1 MQTEVFDYVVVGSGF
16 GGSVSAM
23 RLSEKGY
30 RVLVLE
36 KGRRY
41 RDEDF
46 PRTNWNLR
54 KYLWMPSLR
63 CFGFQALTFLNDA
76 LVLHGTGVGGG
87 SLVYANVLMEPDDRL
102 FESRGWREPQDWKSI
117 LRPHYDTA
125 RRMLGVTPNIH
136 LTPLDEVVRDIA
148 RERGREAS
156 FRPADVAIFFG
167 APGQAGETVPDP
179 YFGGEGPPRAGC
191 NQCGGCMVGCRY
203 NAKNTLVKNYLYF
216 AEKHGAQ
223 VSPESEVVDIRPLP
237 AGQPDGARYEVVY
250 RRTTALPWARQRYSV
265 RAASVIVSAHVTGTL
280 RLLFH
285 CRDVA
290 RSLPRLSRRLGETV
304 RTNNEAL
311 TGATSR
317 DFSGRPDYSVGIAI
331 GSIFD
336 VDEETRLEPVRYP
349 AGSSFMRSLAVPMLE
364 SGGSVPR
371 RVLNMALFALR
382 HPTEFLSARVWGKWA
397 QRSSIILLMQTTDNT
412 MRVRPGR
419 SLFTL
424 FRRGLVSKLDTGQK
438 LTPPVELSHGL
449 THAFSR
455 RINGI
460 SQDTIT
466 ETLLGVPA
474 TAHLLGGCPVGTSAD
489 DGVVNV
495 NFEVF
500 NYPGLYV
507 IDGSIMPGN
516 PGVNPSLTIT
526 ALAEYAMSKI
536 PARTP
541 IPGPSPAGAGEGSKT
556 VRAL

>member
-1 MQTEVFDYVVVGSGF
+1 MPTDTFDYVIIGSGF

-23 RLSEKGY
+23 RLTEKGY

-36 KGRRY
+36 KGKRY

-54 KYLWMPSLR
+54 KYLWMPTLR

-102 FESRGWREPQDWKSI
+102 FESRGWRELQDWKSI
-117 LRPHYDTA
+117 LRPHYVTA
-125 RRMLGVTPNIH
+125 RRMLGVTPNVH
-136 LTPLDEVVRDIA
+136 FTPIDEVVRDIA
-148 RERGREAS
+148 REWGREAT
-156 FRPADVAIFFG
+156 FRPTDVAIFFG
-167 APGQAGETVPDP
+167 APGQAGQTVPDP
-179 YFGGEGPPRAGC
+179 YFGGDGPPRAGC

-216 AEKHGAQ
+216 AEKYGAQ
-223 VSPESEVVDIRPLP
+223 VRAESEAVDIRPLA
-237 AGQPDGARYEVVY
+237 AGQPDGARYEVIY
-250 RRTTALPWARQRYSV
+250 RRTTALPWQRRRHTV
-265 RAASVIVSAHVTGTL
+265 RAANVIVSAHVTGTL

-290 RSLPRLSRRLGETV
+290 RSLPRLSPRLGEMV

-317 DFSGRPDYSVGIAI
+317 DFHGRPDYSVGIAI
-331 GSIFD
+331 GSIFN

-349 AGSSFMRSLAVPMLE
+349 AGSSFMRNLAIPMLE

-371 RVLNMALFALR
+371 RLWNMALFALR
-382 HPTEFLSARVWGKWA
+382 HPTEFLSVRVWGKWA
-397 QRSSIILLMQTTDNT
+397 QRSSIILLMQTTDST

-419 SLFTL
+419 SVFTL
-424 FRRGLVSKLDTGQK
+424 FRRGLVSKLDRNQK
-438 LTPPVELSHGL
+438 LTPPVEMSHGL

-460 SQDTIT
+460 AQDTIT

-474 TAHLLGGCPVGTSAD
+474 TAHLLGGCPVGASAD

-526 ALAEYAMSKI
+526 ALAEYAISQI
-536 PARTP
+536 PARAPLGAPVAEAVTP
-541 IPGPSPAGAGEGSKT
+541 GAQI
-556 VRAL
+556 